1 MMPKLGHSDT
11 KPIQGGLKGRGER
24 ERERERGI
32 DRILRVIIDLLR
44 DALAAILL
52 A

>member
-11 KPIQGGLKGRGER
+11 KPIQRAERKGRER
-24 ERERERGI
+24 KRERGI